1 MLRARVWRLLE
12 DLSLMASITQNLIN
26 SVLSAEQVRQLTG
39 WPDALVLDYITTI
52 QNLISVSENLDQA
65 NENIGSIDESIQG
78 IDESIQGI
86 DGSISSI
93 QEALTALSNLI
104 NANKQEADNVSAF
117 IQLTLNQVRALLQ
130 RLERQMVTNATV
142 NAAELH
148 IEGAGTSD
156 PTLTNPRNVSSI
168 SRNSAGNYRAV
179 LQSPVGVVTPVVNS
193 IIAPDATSPIFNVNV
208 QLVSSVNLDIIVT
221 QIDNTFSSNPYDIV
235 AGDTLDII
243 LLSN

>member
-1 MLRARVWRLLE
+1 
-12 DLSLMASITQNLIN
+12 MASITQNLIN

-65 NENIGSIDESIQG
+65 NENIGSIDESIEGIDESIGG

-104 NANKQEADNVSAF
+104 NANKQETDNVSAF

-130 RLERQMVTNATV
+130 RLERQMVANATV

-168 SRNSAGNYRAV
+168 SRNSAGNYRAT
-179 LQSPVGVVTPVVNS
+179 LQSSVGVVTPVVNS

-208 QLVSSVNLDIIVT
+208 QLVSPLNLDIIVT